1 MSDYKNAAFLLI
13 QVEKIVEE
21 KRDQTKLML
30 FFKTNQLRY
39 TDIWTRLCCR
49 QFICAIFFNLTNDP
63 ASYTQPSISHIWKLR
78 APNIVKVT

>member
-39 TDIWTRLCCR
+39 TDI
-49 QFICAIFFNLTNDP
+49 
-63 ASYTQPSISHIWKLR
+63 
-78 APNIVKVT
+78 